1 MDGEEEKNP
10 EEQPGEQSTEQLIQ
24 AIVELKKSTVSKEDH
39 EKLKA
44 ENAQLLKVLVEGG
57 QITPPA
63 EEKDDIDGLRKE
75 LYSEGSDLSNL
86 EYCKKTLALRK
97 AIMKRDGVDP
107 FLPPSSKVTWDEA
120 DKAAANRVANVL
132 EECIAYADGDSQIF
146 TNELQRRMVD
156 AVPQRRARK

>member
-1 MDGEEEKNP
+1 MDGEEEKT
-10 EEQPGEQSTEQLIQ
+10 EEQPEAQSTEQLIQ

-39 EKLKA
+39 EKLKE

-63 EEKDDIDGLRKE
+63 EQEESVEDLRKE
-75 LYSEGSDLSNL
+75 LFSEESDLSNL
-86 EYCKKTLALRK
+86 EFCKKTLALRK
-97 AIMKRDGVDP
+97 AVMKRDGIDP
-107 FLPPSSKVTWDEA
+107 FLPPSSKVTWDASDKEA
-120 DKAAANRVANVL
+120 AERVAKIM
-132 EECIAYADGDSQIF
+132 EECIQYAEGDSEIF